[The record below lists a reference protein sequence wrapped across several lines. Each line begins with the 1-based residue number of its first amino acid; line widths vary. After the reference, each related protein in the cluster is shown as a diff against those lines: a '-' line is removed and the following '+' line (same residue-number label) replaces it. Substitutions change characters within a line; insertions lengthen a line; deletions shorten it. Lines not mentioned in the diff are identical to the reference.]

1 MISSRKS
8 GNSFFLAL
16 ILAVV
21 FFQSCKNKNILFESL
36 PASKT
41 NINFTNTLEKK
52 KLLNILYYLY
62 YYNGAGVATGDINN
76 DGLPDIYFAANSKSQ
91 NKLYLNKGDFQF
103 EDITEKA
110 GVAGTADWCTGVTMA
125 DVNSDG
131 FLDIYVSTV
140 SSKYG
145 LTGHNELFI
154 NNGISPSPSGDGRGE
169 VTFTESSEKYGLNT
183 SCFTTQTV
191 FFDYDRDGDLDC
203 YMLNQSHHP
212 HANIVD
218 TINRRTYDTLSGDR
232 LYRNDGQ
239 PVSLPSG
246 QPIPPERRDKV
257 GNEVRKGGF
266 TEVSKQAGIYQSN
279 LGYGLGIAVADI
291 NNDGWDD
298 IYVGNDFHEN
308 DYYYINNGNGT
319 FTESGAKHFRHYSR
333 FSMGND
339 VADYN
344 NDGQLDIITVDMLP
358 PDEKTLKTY
367 GSDENPDIYKVKLEL
382 RGYQNQY
389 SKNCLQRNNGN
400 GVSFSETALQSGVSA
415 SDWSWCPLF
424 ADFDNDGNK
433 DLFVSSGIVK
443 RPVDMDFV
451 KFASVQQIKGIDT
464 TDKYDDETIAA
475 MPDGDTYPF
484 LFKGDGEL
492 SFKDVSDNWGTQKL
506 KGCSSGASYA
516 DLDNDGDLDL
526 IINCL
531 NAPALIL
538 KNNVEKKNYIDILLQ
553 GDSLNTIGVGSK
565 AYVFQPG
572 KMQYQQLMPARG
584 FMSSSATQL
593 HFGLGATG
601 VVDSILIIW
610 PDQKYQVIKKPSIN
624 NKRIVKIKEAQ
635 PAFVYNNFFP
645 AKKELM
651 QDISAQVN
659 LNWKHKENDFV
670 DYNVQYLIPH
680 ALSTKGPKLAAGDI
694 NKDGLDDFYVCG
706 AKFQPGA
713 LMIQQANGTF
723 KESDTTLFS
732 QHTASDEVDA
742 KFFDA
747 NGDTFPDLFVVTG
760 GNEKEA
766 NQFALLDKL
775 YLNDGK
781 GHLMKSKFPMPG
793 VFENKSCVS
802 AGDIDNDGDQD
813 LFIGG
818 SANPIKYGIPVS
830 SYIFINDGKGNFT
843 RSSENTV
850 PFVDIGL
857 VTSSSFSDIDKDG
870 WADLIVTGEWMPV
883 KIYKNNKGKFSATD
897 ISGST
902 GLWQSIYT
910 TDINGDG
917 FPDILA
923 GNWGWNTKFWAGKN
937 GPLKLYVKDF
947 DKNGSTEQIVA
958 YTIDGKE
965 YTFLAKDELERSLPV
980 LKKAYLKYSDVA
992 GKTVQYMFYD
1002 LFKDYTELKAE
1013 VLSSSCFIND
1023 GKGNFTRTDL
1033 PQELQFA
1040 PVFAFAP
1047 YAYKSSV
1054 NYLACGNFYGVIP
1067 YEGRYDALQ
1076 PGFFSYDTSKV
1087 ALEYRAQLA
1096 SISGEARDAKW
1107 INCKGGEKILVIA
1120 RNNQSLIF
1128 LRPTIQ

>member
-1 MISSRKS
+1 MKKSKHLISEYFLF
-8 GNSFFLAL
+8 FFLL
-16 ILAVV
+16 VLS
-21 FFQSCKNKNILFESL
+21 FQSCKNKAALFQSL
-36 PASKT
+36 PSSKT
-41 NINFTNTLEKK
+41 NITFSNNLQKK
-52 KLLNILYYLY
+52 KLFNILYYLY

-76 DGLPDIYFAANSKSQ
+76 DGLPDIYFAANSKGH
-91 NKLYLNKGDFQF
+91 NKLYLNKGNFQF

-110 GVAGTADWCTGVTMA
+110 KVPGTADWCTGVTMA

-154 NNGISPSPSGDGRGE
+154 NNQNN
-169 VTFTESSEKYGLNT
+169 TFTESSEKYGLNT
-183 SCFTTQTV
+183 SCFTTQTI

-232 LYRNDGQ
+232 LYRNDMNT
-239 PVSLPSG
+239 SL
-246 QPIPPERRDKV
+246 K
-257 GNEVRKGGF
+257 KF

-279 LGYGLGIAVADI
+279 LGYGLGIAAADI

-319 FTESGAKHFRHYSR
+319 FAENGNKHFRHYSR

-389 SKNCLQRNNGN
+389 SKNCLQQNNGN
-400 GVSFSETALQSGVSA
+400 GDSFSEVGLQAGVSA

-424 ADFDNDGNK
+424 ADLDNDGNK
-433 DLFVSSGIVK
+433 DLFISSGIVK
-443 RPVDMDFV
+443 RPVDLDFI
-451 KFASVQQIKGIDT
+451 KFASVQQIKGIDA

-475 MPDGDTYPF
+475 MPDGETHPF

-492 SFKDVSDNWGTQKL
+492 SFKNVSDNWGTEKL
-506 KGCSSGASYA
+506 KGCSNGASYA

-538 KNNVEKKNYIDILLQ
+538 KNNLEKKSYIDISFK
-553 GDSLNTIGVGSK
+553 GNSLNTMGVGSK
-565 AYVFQPG
+565 VYIFQG
-572 KMQYQQLMPARG
+572 VKMQYQQLMPSRG
-584 FMSSSATQL
+584 FMSSSTTQL
-593 HFGLGATG
+593 HFGLGSVNT
-601 VVDSILIIW
+601 VDSILIIW
-610 PDQKYQVIKKPSIN
+610 PNQEYQVIKNPTIN
-624 NKRIVKIKEAQ
+624 NKLIINIENAQ
-635 PAFVYNNFFP
+635 PGFVYNNFFP
-645 AKKELM
+645 AKKELF
-651 QDISAQVN
+651 QDISTSVN
-659 LNWKHKENDFV
+659 CNWTHKENDFV

-680 ALSTKGPKLAAGDI
+680 SLSTKGPKLAAGDV

-713 LMIQQANGTF
+713 LMMQQTNGTF
-723 KESDTTLFS
+723 KETDTALFS
-732 QHTASDEVDA
+732 QYAVSDEVDA
-742 KFFDA
+742 IFFDA
-747 NGDTFPDLFVVTG
+747 NSDTYLDLLVVTG

-766 NQFALLDKL
+766 NQFALFDKL
-775 YLNDGK
+775 YINDGK
-781 GHLMKSKFPMPG
+781 GNLMKSKFPMQG

-802 AGDIDNDGDQD
+802 VGDIDNDGDQD

-818 SANPIKYGIPVS
+818 SANPTKYGIPVS

-843 RSSENTV
+843 RSSENTI
-850 PFVDIGL
+850 PFVDIGM
-857 VTSSSFSDIDKDG
+857 VTSSSFSDINKDG
-870 WADLIVTGEWMPV
+870 WVDLIVAGEWMPV
-883 KIYKNNKGKFSATD
+883 KIYMNKKGKFSVTD
-897 ISGST
+897 ISAST
-902 GLWQSIYT
+902 GLWQCMYT
-910 TDINGDG
+910 TDLNDDG
-917 FPDILA
+917 YTDILA
-923 GNWGWNTKFWAGKN
+923 GNWGWNTKLWSGKN

-947 DKNGSTEQIVA
+947 DKNGSTEQVLA
-958 YTIDGKE
+958 YTIDGNE
-965 YTFLAKDELERSLPV
+965 YPFLAKDELERSLPV
-980 LKKAYLKYSDVA
+980 LKKAYLKYNEVA
-992 GKTVQYMFYD
+992 GKTVQYIFYD
-1002 LFKDYTELKAE
+1002 LFKDNMELKAE
-1013 VLSSSCFIND
+1013 VLASSCFIND
-1023 GKGNFTRTDL
+1023 GKGNFKRFDL
-1033 PQELQFA
+1033 PEELQMA
-1040 PVFAFAP
+1040 PVFSFVQNGIG
-1047 YAYKSSV
+1047 K
-1054 NYLACGNFYGVIP
+1054 YLAGGNFYGVIP

-1076 PGFFSYDTSKV
+1076 PSFFSYNKKST
-1087 ALEYRAQLA
+1087 ALQYDAQLA
-1096 SISGEARDAKW
+1096 SITGEARDAKW
-1107 INCKGGEKILVIA
+1107 INYAGGGKVLIMA
-1120 RNNQSLIF
+1120 RNNLPLIF
-1128 LRPTIQ
+1128 LKPVN